1 MQKFRYKALP
11 IDVHFGI
18 GGKSAGTKGI
28 DCWLALGGGS
38 TSKLAKIVALQVHL
52 PIVAIPTTYAERRPF

>member
-11 IDVHFGI
+11 IDVHFGT
-18 GGKSAGTKGI
+18 GGKLAGTKDI

-38 TSKLAKIVALQVHL
+38 TSKLAKIIALQAHL
-52 PIVAIPTTYAERRPF
+52 PIVAIPTTYAEGMPC